1 MKRIVLKFGGTSV
14 ADESSRQ
21 AAAAIIREAREECEK
36 LIVVVSAM
44 GRKGAPYATD
54 TLLQLYG
61 EGQELPKNREQDM
74 IYACGEIIS
83 GSVLSHEL
91 NTQGIKSVFLTGGQ
105 AGIETDDHYSEANIL
120 TVHTDKLEQWLTR
133 GYVVIVAGG
142 QGMTAGG
149 DITAIGRGGSDT
161 TACVIGY
168 YTGADQVRIYT
179 DVDGIY
185 TGDPRVIKRARKIP
199 YLSYG
204 QCHRLASYG
213 AKVIHPRAVAY
224 SERGRR
230 NVLSVR
236 STFVRGPGTRIGDYE
251 SKWSGV
257 TASRNLLTLTTPPE
271 RREELLRALKK
282 YGAEPRYALS
292 DENGFHCAVDGGLS
306 GLEGIPE
313 GQLRDVIFA
322 VGPAATPENIS
333 GRLCEGWDGEV
344 LRLSEDS
351 VAVTVAPELYERQIN
366 LLHDGI
372 CLI

>member
-1 MKRIVLKFGGTSV
+1 MEIRNLLTFIEVANLQNFTQASKVLGYSQSNIS
-14 ADESSRQ
+14 AQIRQ
-21 AAAAIIREAREECEK
+21 LEEELGVVLFERMARGVH
-36 LIVVVSAM
+36 LTQ
-44 GRKGAPYATD
+44 Y
-54 TLLQLYG
+54 
-61 EGQELPKNREQDM
+61 GQELPKNREQDM
-74 IYACGEIIS
+74 IYTCGEIIS

-120 TVHTDKLEQWLTR
+120 TVHTDSLERWLAK

-142 QGMTAGG
+142 QGMTASG

-224 SERGRR
+224 SERGRH
-230 NVLSVR
+230 
-236 STFVRGPGTRIGDYE
+236 RGSRGGSIRRLPDLRGRIRG
-251 SKWSGV
+251 KHARWAK
-257 TASRNLLTLTTPPE
+257 TAGETD
-271 RREELLRALKK
+271 K
-282 YGAEPRYALS
+282 RYHS
-292 DENGFHCAVDGGLS
+292 ITE
-306 GLEGIPE
+306 
-313 GQLRDVIFA
+313 QL
-322 VGPAATPENIS
+322 
-333 GRLCEGWDGEV
+333 
-344 LRLSEDS
+344 
-351 VAVTVAPELYERQIN
+351 
-366 LLHDGI
+366 
-372 CLI
+372 